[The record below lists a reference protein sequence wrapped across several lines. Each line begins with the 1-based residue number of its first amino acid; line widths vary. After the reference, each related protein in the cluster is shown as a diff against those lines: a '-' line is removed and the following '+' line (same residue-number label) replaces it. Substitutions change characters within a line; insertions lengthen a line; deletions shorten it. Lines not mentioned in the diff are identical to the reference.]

1 MSKSPKEYEF
11 ICELDFLR
19 SHKDWAADHIEALQ
33 AKLTE
38 AERLNKVALEALKE
52 ICDGPTDLAA
62 YHYGIRCGIED
73 RGLQRDPYSSCEY
86 GYDEGLEYCA
96 VIANTAIKEIERVKK

>member
-1 MSKSPKEYEF
+1 MSAPRLHEF
-11 ICELDFLR
+11 ITELDCLR
-19 SHKDWAADHIEALQ
+19 ARDEYHIAEVAELK

-38 AERLNKVALEALKE
+38 AERLNAVALEALKE